1 MAFKD
6 VFDLTAQNMAAQL
19 FITHPRVHVLVEELA
34 DLGDDDYTGES
45 SVETFGQLMY
55 LAKACCHTACSYKW
69 LIDQEKEC
77 RS

>member
-1 MAFKD
+1 MAFND

-34 DLGDDDYTGES
+34 DLGDDDYTS
-45 SVETFGQLMY
+45 DNAADTFVQLMY
-55 LAKACCHTACSYKW
+55 FAKACCHTACSYKW
-69 LIDQEKEC
+69 AVDQEKQC